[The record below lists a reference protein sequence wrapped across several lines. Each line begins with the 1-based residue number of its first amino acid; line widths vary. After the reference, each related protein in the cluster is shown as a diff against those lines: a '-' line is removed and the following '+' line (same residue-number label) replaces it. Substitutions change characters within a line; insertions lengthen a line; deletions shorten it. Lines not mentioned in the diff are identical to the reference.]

1 MLLPSPPTS
10 KPEVQMRTVRMLSAL
25 GAGVLREGVY
35 LLPARPGMREGL
47 AHLAAYV
54 NSAGGSADLLAVTA
68 IDSAQELRF
77 RARFERTPRY
87 KAVVETA
94 RSLRHGIGMTDI
106 SALGRVLKRQREEL
120 EKIELTDFFP
130 GRALEQARSILD
142 QIENEVNAVLFPQ
155 ASAQA
160 VPKELKR
167 SDYFQKIWATRE
179 PLWADR
185 LASAWLIKRFIDVEG
200 HFVWIGRTDPIPAK
214 VITFGFEGARFQNAE
229 PQITFERIVR
239 FFRLSDD
246 PVLMRIGKIMRDIEK
261 GTPSGAEGKSVET
274 LLMGA
279 QHRSRGKVDVLVAE
293 AEKALDQLYDTFT
306 DPNGAQRT
314 SRSAPAAR

>member
-47 AHLAAYV
+47 THLAAYV

-167 SDYFQKIWATRE
+167 SDYFQKIWATRD
-179 PLWADR
+179 PLWAD
-185 LASAWLIKRFIDVEG
+185 
-200 HFVWIGRTDPIPAK
+200 RTDPIPAK

-314 SRSAPAAR
+314 SRSASAAR